1 MNLSLKTMI
10 MILGVSEGNNSTI
23 TDALMLI
30 SRGVNMV
37 KPVGQWE
44 SRPGLD
50 SSRSSSRSFPSN
62 TPSIVPNSNLVSDI
76 DSVLTSAPSVH
87 RKESEGLAVSTEN
100 RGESTRDWAHRS
112 VAKKNDK
119 LILEASIEFKKQQT
133 SSLSDDTTYGST
145 SSSSSS
151 SSSSSGGYSQNSTG
165 QSLEIIIS
173 KDSEIENVE
182 NLNRDSVDHDQ
193 HGTMSQPSMEAQ
205 IRTFLD
211 GQLCIDST
219 SYGNIARFIKSV
231 SKETKNR
238 KSAIV
243 DPSYLRTSIGN
254 TANSTLLPMLSQRL
268 VYTNAVDRRHPKLA
282 LFANTKIPANTELL
296 L

>member
-1 MNLSLKTMI
+1 
-10 MILGVSEGNNSTI
+10 
-23 TDALMLI
+23 
-30 SRGVNMV
+30 MV

-76 DSVLTSAPSVH
+76 DSVLTSASSVH
-87 RKESEGLAVSTEN
+87 RKESEGLAVSTEI
-100 RGESTRDWAHRS
+100 RGESARDWAHRS
-112 VAKKNDK
+112 VAKKNNK
-119 LILEASIEFKKQQT
+119 LILEASIEFNKQQT

-145 SSSSSS
+145 SSSS
-151 SSSSSGGYSQNSTG
+151 GDYFQNSTD
-165 QSLEIIIS
+165 QSVEIIIS

-182 NLNRDSVDHDQ
+182 NPNRDSVDHDQ
-193 HGTMSQPSMEAQ
+193 HGTISQPSMEDQ

-211 GQLCIDST
+211 GQLCIDCT
-219 SYGNIARFIKSV
+219 SFGNIARFIKS
-231 SKETKNR
+231 KGTKNR
-238 KSAIV
+238 KSVIV
-243 DPSYLRTSIGN
+243 DPSNLRTSIGN

-282 LFANTKIPANTELL
+282 LFANIKIPANTELL